1 MPRVEVGDS
10 RAVYTYVPFSKPV
23 HIKAKSKQSFCVHT
37 DKKTGMCVRDREW
50 ECCEHTDKKTGVR
63 VPRRYWTCVCV
74 FFLYVWMCVVCVC
87 CEHTDK
93 KTCVCVCVCVHN
105 RACGATKDQLR
116 WR

>member
-50 ECCEHTDKKTGVR
+50 ECCEHTDQKTG
-63 VPRRYWTCVCV
+63 
-74 FFLYVWMCVVCVC
+74 
-87 CEHTDK
+87 
-93 KTCVCVCVCVHN
+93 VCVCVCVL
-105 RACGATKDQLR
+105 RAHR
-116 WR
+116 